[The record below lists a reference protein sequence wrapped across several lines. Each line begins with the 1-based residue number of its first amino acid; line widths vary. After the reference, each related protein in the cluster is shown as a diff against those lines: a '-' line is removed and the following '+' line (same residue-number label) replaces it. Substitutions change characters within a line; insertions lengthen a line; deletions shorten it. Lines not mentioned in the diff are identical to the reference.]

1 MWSQW
6 QRWTPSMD
14 FSHLCDSLGS
24 LCLLVSNSGLV
35 SLFVWQINFPSR
47 SKIQIIK
54 LLRVPNWY
62 DLVSCKHRV
71 EVTGEKCSFFNVYFM
86 RRCFHYST
94 TNKKKRINDQH
105 ATYYFHKTISKWAF
119 HRNLEWLSW
128 VFEIEHEQKVIASAE
143 SIPIVS
149 PKELRTTFNI
159 DA

>member
-35 SLFVWQINFPSR
+35 SLFVWQINFPSK
-47 SKIQIIK
+47 SKIQIIE

-62 DLVSCKHRV
+62 DLVSCKHSV
-71 EVTGEKCSFFNVYFM
+71 EVTGEKFSFLTFILCDVVF
-86 RRCFHYST
+86 T
-94 TNKKKRINDQH
+94 TVPRTKKRFNDQH